1 MYPDEYKKVGI
12 HTDNKCF
19 HLLEYLYGGNSKSQP
34 RFCVPRSKNAGS
46 TSSQQTIST
55 SATML
60 IGAKLLQLAATN
72 CTHGGHKNTPRRKAN
87 QGTEWKM
94 FHNLFK
100 EHTAQSRR
108 ASWLWGRLDRG

>member
-1 MYPDEYKKVGI
+1 
-12 HTDNKCF
+12 
-19 HLLEYLYGGNSKSQP
+19 
-34 RFCVPRSKNAGS
+34 
-46 TSSQQTIST
+46 
-55 SATML
+55 ML

-108 ASWLWGRLDRG
+108 ASRLWGRLDRGQIEGDPPARQEQGGKRFHLRDEIRRDNAARFRPRVQ